1 MAQGNLYVVSAA
13 SGAGKTSLLAAVLQQ
28 FDDVELSVS
37 HTTRAPRDGEVN
49 GVNYHF
55 VNHEQFEAMVDAG
68 KFLEHA
74 AVFGNHYGT
83 SGEHIQQQLKCEKD
97 VILEIDWQ
105 GARQI
110 RRLIPECISI
120 FIAPP
125 SITALKQRLMSRGQ
139 DDMNVIE
146 SRMQQAVNE
155 MSHYVEFDYLVI
167 NDDFDQAKANL
178 SAIIIANRQRLQYQ
192 QQKYQ
197 KLLSE
202 LLSDTTSNE

>member
-1 MAQGNLYVVSAA
+1 MAKGNLYVVSAA
-13 SGAGKTSLLAAVLQQ
+13 SGAGKTSLLAAVLEHIA
-28 FDDVELSVS
+28 DLEVSVS
-37 HTTRAPRDGEVN
+37 HTTRAPREGELD

-55 VNHEQFEAMVDAG
+55 VNEQQFEAMVDAG

-74 AVFGNHYGT
+74 TVFGNHYGT
-83 SGEHIQQQLKCEKD
+83 SGEHIERQLNQSKD

-110 RRLIPECISI
+110 RKLMPECISI

-125 SITALKQRLMSRGQ
+125 SIAALRARLTSRGQ
-139 DDMNVIE
+139 DDI
-146 SRMQQAVNE
+146 SIIDARMQQAVTE

-167 NDDFDQAKANL
+167 NDDFAQAKTEL

-192 QQKYQ
+192 QQRHQ
-197 KLLSE
+197 ALLAE
-202 LLSDTTSNE
+202 LLADNRPD